1 MYFCT
6 VLTILSI
13 EMKKVLSAFVVA
25 LTMIVVM
32 GSCSGSKQ
40 VAYFQN
46 ADSISY
52 AASRMLYDAKVM
64 PKDQLTITVITT
76 DPKASA
82 PFNLSVSNTIGTS
95 GQLSTGGSGSL
106 QGYLVDNEGN
116 INFPIVGKLHVE
128 GLTKNQCED
137 LIRRK
142 IAPYLAATENPIVT
156 VRMASYRVT
165 VIGEVGH
172 PGVVQVPTEKMS
184 VIEALAQSG
193 DLTIYGKRD
202 NVMLIR
208 EDATGQKEVHRLN
221 LNDANLINSPYYYL
235 QQNDVIYVEP
245 NNVKAKNSGIGSST
259 TIWFSFIGIVTSVA
273 SLLVN
278 ILRD

>member
-1 MYFCT
+1 MRRFDP
-6 VLTILSI
+6 S
-13 EMKKVLSAFVVA
+13 ED
-25 LTMIVVM
+25 
-32 GSCSGSKQ
+32 CS
-40 VAYFQN
+40 
-46 ADSISY
+46 
-52 AASRMLYDAKVM
+52 
-64 PKDQLTITVITT
+64 
-76 DPKASA
+76 
-82 PFNLSVSNTIGTS
+82 
-95 GQLSTGGSGSL
+95 
-106 QGYLVDNEGN
+106 
-116 INFPIVGKLHVE
+116 
-128 GLTKNQCED
+128 
-137 LIRRK
+137 
-142 IAPYLAATENPIVT
+142 YLAATENPIVT